1 MGCRHD
7 QTPQECEH
15 FAILRSL
22 GGWFTPMK
30 IVVLVKHVPDA
41 ASDRA
46 FASDTTT
53 DRAAVDCRL
62 SELDEYAV
70 EQALQVVEKAGEGE
84 ITYLTM
90 GPEAAGEALRKSLS
104 MGGDA
109 GVHVID
115 DALHGSDAL
124 ATSLVL
130 AAALGKMEFDV
141 VICGMASTDGT
152 MSVVPTM
159 LAERLGLP
167 CLTWASSLSI
177 DGPAVTIRRDD
188 DDAST
193 TITGTLP
200 AVVSVTDQT
209 GEARYPSFKGIM
221 AAKKKPV
228 TTWSLADLGIDPAQV
243 GLSAAWSVVDSV
255 TKRPARQAG
264 TIVTDEGDGGVK
276 IADYLASGKFI

>member
-1 MGCRHD
+1 MMAGPALSSRGD
-7 QTPQECEH
+7 ASPTSQGG
-15 FAILRSL
+15 RSP
-22 GGWFTPMK
+22 TMK

-41 ASDRA
+41 ASDRS
-46 FASDTTT
+46 FAADFTV

-90 GPEAAGEALRKSLS
+90 GPADAGDALRKALS

-109 GVHVID
+109 GVHVVD
-115 DALHGSDAL
+115 DGLHGSDAV

-130 AAALGKMEFDV
+130 AEALAKLEWDL
-141 VICGMASTDGT
+141 VICGMSSTDAW
-152 MSVVPTM
+152 MSVVPAM
-159 LAERLGLP
+159 LAERLAVPGLT
-167 CLTWASSLSI
+167 LAGELAVEGTT
-177 DGPAVTIRRDD
+177 VTIRRDN

-193 TITGTLP
+193 TVVGSLP
-200 AVVSVTDQT
+200 ALVSVTDQT

-228 TTWSLADLGIDPAQV
+228 TTYTLADLGIDAGQV
-243 GLSAAWSVVDSV
+243 GLGGAWSVVESA
-255 TKRPARQAG
+255 TKRPPRAAG
-264 TIVTDEGDGGVK
+264 VVVTDEGDGGVK
-276 IADYLASGKFI
+276 LAEFLATGKFI